1 MKQCP
6 VCQKEY
12 EDNKRFCQNDGTPLV
27 DKVENLPV
35 SDDQF
40 KTVVGNQTVVNDDPY
55 KTVVASDLLGKEEDL
70 LQIPDDPLK
79 TMVVSKSDLVEET
92 PKPSEPSIP
101 IPTDVP
107 IFNEPSLTP
116 PNLSELSVKP
126 PKIEEPKPPVVET
139 EAPTMMAP
147 PMEEL
152 PDFNSAPLPSE
163 SPFSKSDAA
172 PPIPSPFEPTTPKF
186 DLPTFKEE
194 EKTFPPPLANPFD
207 QPFGNQQ
214 IEQQSAWTPPP
225 APESSWQQESI
236 GQNTPFQPPAK
247 GVQGQNQT
255 LAIVSLVTGILS
267 IVCCQLTGPVA
278 VITGYMA
285 RKKAEENPQE
295 YTGSGLALAG
305 LITGAIG
312 TILLVLVIIYY
323 IVVIGLVAS
332 GNIR

>member
-6 VCQKEY
+6 NCQKEY
-12 EDNKRFCQNDGTPLV
+12 DDSKRFCQSDGSLLV

-40 KTVVGNQTVVNDDPY
+40 KTVIGNQTVVNDDPY
-55 KTVVASDLLGKEEDL
+55 KTVVASDLLGKDEDL

-79 TMVVSKSDLVEET
+79 TMVVSQADLVEET

-107 IFNEPSLTP
+107 TFNEPSLAP

-126 PKIEEPKPPVVET
+126 PKVEEPKPPVVET

-147 PMEEL
+147 PMDEL

-163 SPFSKSDAA
+163 SPFSKSDSA

-194 EKTFPPPLANPFD
+194 EKSFQPPVANPFD

-214 IEQQSAWTPPP
+214 MEQQNAWTPPP
-225 APESSWQQESI
+225 APEQSWQNQPI
-236 GQNTPFQPPAK
+236 GQNTPFQPPVVS
-247 GVQGQNQT
+247 GGGGQEQT
-255 LAIVSLVTGILS
+255 LAIISLVCGILSLCLCGVVTGIPA
-267 IVCCQLTGPVA
+267 I
-278 VITGYMA
+278 ITGYMQRSNIA
-285 RKKAEENPQE
+285 NNPNQ
-295 YTGSGLALAG
+295 YGGGGMALAG
-305 LITGAIG
+305 M
-312 TILLVLVIIYY
+312 ILGGVSILFTVIYVIFVVLANFIK
-323 IVVIGLVAS
+323 
-332 GNIR
+332 